1 MGFFQPQTRNLV
13 LVMVI
18 LTGGAITIASFYY
31 HNINRSVDPRIKP
44 ARELY
49 EKYNDYAARNAFDS
63 VFFLMDTIETI
74 YRTVP
79 HYRNSYETGVL
90 YNNRAAAY
98 LTMMLHEDKLTLEKR
113 DSLARKAG
121 QAARK
126 SIRIYRKWTWRYGSL
141 PDDSLEA
148 AIREDFLDGLRD
160 YSLKEQEK
168 FLETRIR
175 EIREAQVETARRQ
188 SVSYT
193 NLGIVYRY
201 HARYDSAALCYQ
213 RAMEL
218 WDRNLTA
225 ENNLNRLLD
234 RPLKKRNLLQKLFPP
249 ERID

>member
-1 MGFFQPQTRNLV
+1 MAFFQPPTRNLV

-18 LTGGAITIASFYY
+18 LTGGAITAASFYY
-31 HNINRSVDPRIKP
+31 RDVNRSVDPRIKP

-49 EKYNDYAARNAFDS
+49 EKYNDYATRNAFDS
-63 VFFLMDTIETI
+63 VFFLMDTIESI

-98 LTMMLHEDKLTLEKR
+98 LTMMLHEEKLTAEER

-121 QAARK
+121 EAARR
-126 SIRIYRKWTWRYGSL
+126 SIRIYLEWTRRYGSL
-141 PDDSLEA
+141 PADSLEA
-148 AIREDFLDGLRD
+148 VIREDFLDGLRD
-160 YSLKEQEK
+160 YPPKKQEK
-168 FLETRIR
+168 FLETRTR

-193 NLGIVYRY
+193 NLGIVYRH

-225 ENNLNRLLD
+225 ENNLNRLLN